1 MLEDRNG
8 SKLKVSLRF
17 NPVPILIENASFLVL
32 KEDFKFLSLKVVESL
47 MIYRFSDFLD
57 DTMTTSQ
64 MRNKAFL
71 SSPFQYLLNFIKV
84 STKYPRCSIFSPV
97 SATSSIMISRI
108 VVFDEADVMF
118 VYSFILH

>member
-84 STKYPRCSIFSPV
+84 STK
-97 SATSSIMISRI
+97 ISK
-108 VVFDEADVMF
+108 V
-118 VYSFILH
+118 